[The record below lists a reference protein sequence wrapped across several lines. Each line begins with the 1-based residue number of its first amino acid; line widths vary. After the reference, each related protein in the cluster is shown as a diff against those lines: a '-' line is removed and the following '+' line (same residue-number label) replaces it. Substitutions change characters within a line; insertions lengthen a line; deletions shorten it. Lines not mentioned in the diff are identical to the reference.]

1 MSKLFSRVYLATEA
15 IVICFPLTVLFLVR
29 VLPAQI
35 DHAVNFPEF
44 AFMDLVSGLGTLA
57 ALVCLWRL
65 MAAFLVRG
73 RTGLRRLSTYWWVLP
88 VAGAALVVHI
98 ATGSWVAPV
107 IKRSLVNE
115 FVWGVPL
122 LVPLL
127 HLCVERWSSVRA
139 SPAANT
145 GALSLGVR
153 TRGGPAND

>member
-35 DHAVNFPEF
+35 DHAVSFPEF

-57 ALVCLWRL
+57 ALLCLWRL

-88 VAGAALVVHI
+88 VAGAALAVHM
-98 ATGSWVAPV
+98 AAGSWSA
-107 IKRSLVNE
+107 RSRSDPGSTN
-115 FVWGVPL
+115 
-122 LVPLL
+122 
-127 HLCVERWSSVRA
+127 LCGSCRCSSRCCIC
-139 SPAANT
+139 
-145 GALSLGVR
+145 ALSAG
-153 TRGGPAND
+153 